1 MNFAWMFGWLPHYLY
16 VRSLSKKLHKV
27 FLLRGGKYCRLVLND
42 FWGVNNIF
50 KLIFIFQDNYNSWI
64 SISELH
70 LLTQDLKRFDDEN
83 ALIMNK
89 DGTLNYEVGIQVDN
103 INIAVSPVN
112 DEIVY
117 LMKEGTVHEPEILE
131 QVTKGYNIDTT
142 DFVINTEDNT
152 RWLEPNSNY

>member
-1 MNFAWMFGWLPHYLY
+1 
-16 VRSLSKKLHKV
+16 
-27 FLLRGGKYCRLVLND
+27 
-42 FWGVNNIF
+42 
-50 KLIFIFQDNYNSWI
+50 
-64 SISELH
+64 LH

-83 ALIMNK
+83 ASFMNK

-131 QVTKGYNIDTT
+131 QVAKGYNIDTT

-152 RWLEPNSNY
+152 RWLEPNKNY